1 MMAEHLDQHIGMS
14 DNSTRLASLPG
25 RLSIVEKIMA
35 ESIRD
40 PEVSIHRPR
49 AQFTFFCGDEPEN
62 VAGQEFQLEVVGRCL
77 EWFVFDY
84 KIPDLCQTPAQYW
97 FANNSRRLSKEAR
110 QDAANCLDFV
120 LSIFEITE
128 VDDISGFVAVD
139 LLRNGRAYYVDE
151 HIINDQL
158 KPGQMLLGRLFPH
171 HQNYSLSGMATIMD
185 SQACSQVR
193 GMIKSG
199 KLRPD
204 NLVQDLDG
212 IELENLYGRSL
223 MGLDKLDSKKLE
235 ARIKR
240 YLNVSQSKVGYAELV
255 DLLSNAK
262 DPIDGAVTF
271 CRMTEIECR
280 HEIELMIAYL
290 MALWFRLNA
299 F

>member
-1 MMAEHLDQHIGMS
+1 MMAEHLEQQIGMS

-25 RLSIVEKIMA
+25 RLAIVEKIMA
-35 ESIRD
+35 EAIRD
-40 PEVSIHRPR
+40 PEVSLFRPR
-49 AQFTFFCGDEPEN
+49 AQFTFFCGNDPEK
-62 VAGQEFQLEVVGRCL
+62 VAGHDFQLEVVGRCL

-97 FANNSRRLSKEAR
+97 FANNSKRLDKSAR
-110 QDAANCLDFV
+110 QDAANCLDYV

-158 KPGQMLLGRLFPH
+158 QPGQMLLGRLFPH
-171 HQNYSLSGMATIMD
+171 QENYSLSGMATIMD

-193 GMIKSG
+193 AMIKSG

-204 NLVQDLDG
+204 NLLQDLDG
-212 IELENLYGRSL
+212 LELENLYGRSL
-223 MGLDKLDSKKLE
+223 MGLDKLDSAELE
-235 ARIKR
+235 TRIR
-240 YLNVSQSKVGYAELV
+240 NYLRVTDSKVSYSELV
-255 DLLSNAK
+255 DLLANAK
-262 DPIDGAVTF
+262 DPIEGAVTF
-271 CRMTEIECR
+271 CRMTQIECR
-280 HEIELMIAYL
+280 HEIELIIAFL
-290 MALWFRLNA
+290 MGLWFKINA